1 MFTAELFLALLWSA
15 AGGLL
20 SLLGS
25 TGIFV
30 SLVVQRRIERLQDI
44 LEEFLE
50 LPYQENKNLAAPM
63 VSLVRKYQVHYLFPD
78 RPGRTILFYLD
89 FTLLLIGLI
98 WLWVLFWAIDGPV
111 RPLFWFQGLLLLLI
125 GGNMFLFR
133 RLLQQTINP
142 TGNPLFN
149 PIIPPP
155 ERLRSVSY
163 LSRYVNV
170 SVKSILQ
177 QARFALVM
185 TGDGELRLKQELSFD
200 DFYYLLHCPTQDW
213 LAWGELRLAFPPDP
227 ITGKPVPLQRNVE
240 IPLGRLASFDRAS
253 TGTNAVTQTGASA
266 EPCASS
272 FPAIL
277 YIFPSGEKHPIQV
290 EFELRKE
297 EVGYH
302 SRPFPEMT
310 VQSTILYRFEAE
322 RRFERFERNEHIKV
336 MNRSDHL
343 EHSDRLDQSA
353 RLNHRDR
360 LNRSDRLDRLD
371 ILEDGGR
378 LTVFEPFRSYFIC
391 DRERYFCPLSQQT
404 PARCIEPL
412 EVR

>member
-15 AGGLL
+15 TGGLL

-50 LPYQENKNLAAPM
+50 LPYHENKNLAAPM

-98 WLWVLFWAIDGPV
+98 WLWVLLMAIDWPF
-111 RPLFWFQGLLLLLI
+111 RPLFWFQGVLLLLI

-133 RLLQQTINP
+133 RLLQQTISP

-170 SVKSILQ
+170 SVKSMLQ
-177 QARFALVM
+177 QARFALAL
-185 TGDGELRLKQELSFD
+185 TRDGELRLKQEVSFD
-200 DFYYLLHCPTQDW
+200 DFYYLLHCPIQRW
-213 LAWGELRLAFPPDP
+213 LAWGELRLTFPPDP

-240 IPLGRLASFDRAS
+240 IPLGRFASIAVNCDKADGGVRAEA
-253 TGTNAVTQTGASA
+253 NV
-266 EPCASS
+266 CADPEG

-277 YIFPSGEKHPIQV
+277 YVFPAGEKHPIQL

-310 VQSTILYRFEAE
+310 VQSAVLYRFEAD
-322 RRFERFERNEHIKV
+322 RR
-336 MNRSDHL
+336 L
-343 EHSDRLDQSA
+343 EIIEDGDRLAAFQ
-353 RLNHRDR
+353 
-360 LNRSDRLDRLD
+360 
-371 ILEDGGR
+371 
-378 LTVFEPFRSYFIC
+378 PFRSYFIC
-391 DRERYFCPLSQQT
+391 DRERYFCPLSEPT
-404 PARCIEPL
+404 PRRCSEPL